1 MRPVKIFSD
10 SCSDLSKDLREKY
23 DIDYV
28 RMKTIID
35 GKETDASL
43 DWEFYSPKELYDH
56 LRKGGRVLT
65 AQVPQGE
72 FERAFNEAVEQ
83 GCDAIYISCSVKQ
96 TSSVNTGALV
106 AKAIMEKHPEAKI
119 FCIDSFSACMAEGL
133 VAIRAA
139 ELRDKGLDAQA
150 IADEI
155 VKVRKQANEFCTVH
169 SLEYFKRAGRIKSS
183 AAFFGNLLG
192 VKPIV
197 IADKNGNQTPLKKV
211 KGRQTS
217 INELVNLTK
226 ETIVNP
232 EEQTV
237 YIVHADCNEADLNY
251 FIETVKREIPCKD
264 VHVSNMGPIIG
275 GTTGP
280 DSLAIFCWGKEV
292 TFEAE

>member
-1 MRPVKIFSD
+1 MRPVRIYTD

-28 RMKTIID
+28 RMKTIMN

-43 DWEFYSPKELYDH
+43 DWEYYSPKELYDY
-56 LRKGGRVLT
+56 LRRGERVLT
-65 AQVPQGE
+65 AQVPQAE
-72 FERAFNEAVEQ
+72 FERAFNESVEQ
-83 GCDAIYISCSVKQ
+83 GCDAIYISCSDKQ
-96 TSSVNTGALV
+96 TASVHTGEMV
-106 AKAIMEKHPEAKI
+106 AKTIMEKHPEAKI
-119 FCIDSFSACMAEGL
+119 LCVDSYAACMAEGL
-133 VAIRAA
+133 VAIKAA

-155 VKVRKQANEFCTVH
+155 VRIRKQSNEFCTVH
-169 SLEYFKRAGRIKSS
+169 SLEYFKRAGRVNSS

-197 IADKNGNQTPLKKV
+197 IADKNGYQTPLKKV

-217 INELVNLTK
+217 INELVSLTK
-226 ETIVNP
+226 QAIVDP
-232 EEQTV
+232 ENQTV
-237 YIVHADCNEADLNY
+237 YIVHADCNEPDLNML
-251 FIETVKREIPCKD
+251 IETVRREIPCKD
-264 VHVSNMGPIIG
+264 IHVSDMGPIIG